1 MTDWKP
7 LKKSIEVGV
16 RNGGIKM
23 AEEIKKEEVKQ
34 EVATK
39 ERVNMVANLSEG
51 IYSSSDTFN
60 LAYQMA
66 KGLSQSTLVPQQFQ
80 NNAANCL
87 IALEQSNRLNISPM
101 AVMQN
106 LYIVQGKPSFS
117 SSFIIGLINASGKYD
132 MELQFDE
139 EEKDGKPYACTCW
152 TEKDGR
158 KVTGIKITMDMAEK
172 EGWSKKN
179 GSKWVTIPQVML
191 RYRAASFFARM
202 NCPELSIGLYSKEE
216 LDDFTPI
223 KKGKATL
230 NDVLSEDEVYVGEVV
245 E

>member
-1 MTDWKP
+1 M
-7 LKKSIEVGV
+7 S
-16 RNGGIKM
+16 
-23 AEEIKKEEVKQ
+23 EEIKKEEVKQ
-34 EVATK
+34 EVATVEK
-39 ERVNMVANLSEG
+39 RNMVASLENG
-51 IYSSSDTFN
+51 IYSSSDTFQ
-60 LAYQMA
+60 LAFQMA

-80 NNAANCL
+80 NNPANCL

-106 LYIVQGKPSFS
+106 LYIVQNRPSFS

-179 GSKWVTIPQVML
+179 GSKWLTIPQVML

-223 KKGKATL
+223 KKSKASL
-230 NDVLSEDEVYVGEVV
+230 NDVLADDEFVECEVV

>member
-1 MTDWKP
+1 M
-7 LKKSIEVGV
+7 S
-16 RNGGIKM
+16 
-23 AEEIKKEEVKQ
+23 EEIKKEEVKQ
-34 EVATK
+34 EVAVK
-39 ERVNMVANLSEG
+39 ERVNMVANLADG

-80 NNAANCL
+80 NNPANCL

-117 SSFIIGLINASGKYD
+117 SSFIIGIINASGKYD

-223 KKGKATL
+223 KKSKASL
-230 NDVLSEDEVYVGEVV
+230 NDLLSEDEVYVGEVV

>member
-1 MTDWKP
+1 
-7 LKKSIEVGV
+7 
-16 RNGGIKM
+16 M

-34 EVATK
+34 EVAVK

-117 SSFIIGLINASGKYD
+117 SSFIIGLVNASGKYD

-152 TEKDGR
+152 TELNGR
-158 KVTGIKITMDMAEK
+158 KVSGIKITMDMADK
-172 EGWSKKN
+172 EGWLKKN
-179 GSKWVTIPQVML
+179 GSKWQTMPQVML

-223 KKGKATL
+223 KKSKASL
-230 NDVLSEDEVYVGEVV
+230 NDVLADDEDLVV
-245 E
+245 ID

>member
-1 MTDWKP
+1 
-7 LKKSIEVGV
+7 
-16 RNGGIKM
+16 M
-23 AEEIKKEEVKQ
+23 ADEIKKDEQKQEQKQ
-34 EVATK
+34 EVAK
-39 ERVNMVANLSEG
+39 AERVNMVANLADG

-80 NNAANCL
+80 NNPANCL

-158 KVTGIKITMDMAEK
+158 KVTGIKITMDMADK
-172 EGWSKKN
+172 EGWTKKN
-179 GSKWVTIPQVML
+179 GSKWLTIPQVML

-216 LDDFTPI
+216 LDDFSTPRAN
-223 KKGKATL
+223 GNKASL
-230 NDVLSEDEVYVGEVV
+230 NEILADEADMEFREV
-245 E
+245 

>member
-1 MTDWKP
+1 M
-7 LKKSIEVGV
+7 S
-16 RNGGIKM
+16 
-23 AEEIKKEEVKQ
+23 EEIKKEEVAIAEK
-34 EVATK
+34 K
-39 ERVNMVANLSEG
+39 EHINMVANLENG
-51 IYSSSDTFN
+51 IYSSSDTFK

-66 KGLSQSTLVPQQFQ
+66 QGLAQSTLVPQTFQ
-80 NNAANCL
+80 NNPSNCL
-87 IALEQSNRLNISPM
+87 IALEQSNRLGISPM

-117 SSFIIGLINASGKYD
+117 SSFVIGLINASGKYD

-152 TEKDGR
+152 TTLDGR
-158 KVTGIKITMDMAEK
+158 KVNGIKITMDMADK

-179 GSKWVTIPQVML
+179 GSKWVTMPQVML

-202 NCPELSIGLYSKEE
+202 NCPELSIGLYTKEE
-216 LDDFTPI
+216 LDDFSSD
-223 KKGKATL
+223 KKKSKASL
-230 NDVLSEDEVYVGEVV
+230 NEILSEDEVIIGEGV

>member
-1 MTDWKP
+1 M
-7 LKKSIEVGV
+7 S
-16 RNGGIKM
+16 
-23 AEEIKKEEVKQ
+23 EEIKKEEVKQ
-34 EVATK
+34 EIATVEK
-39 ERVNMVANLSEG
+39 RNMVASLENG
-51 IYSSSDTFN
+51 IYSSSDTFQ
-60 LAYQMA
+60 LAFQMA

-80 NNAANCL
+80 NNPANCL

-179 GSKWVTIPQVML
+179 GSKWLTIPQVML

-216 LDDFTPI
+216 LDDFTPV
-223 KKGKATL
+223 KQNKASL
-230 NDVLSEDEVYVGEVV
+230 NEILVEDDLVV
-245 E
+245 VD

>member
-1 MTDWKP
+1 
-7 LKKSIEVGV
+7 
-16 RNGGIKM
+16 M

-34 EVATK
+34 EVAVK

-80 NNAANCL
+80 NNPANCL

-223 KKGKATL
+223 KKSKASL
-230 NDVLSEDEVYVGEVV
+230 NDILADDDVVVVGEVV

>member
-1 MTDWKP
+1 
-7 LKKSIEVGV
+7 
-16 RNGGIKM
+16 M
-23 AEEIKKEEVKQ
+23 AEEIKREDKQ
-34 EVATK
+34 EVAVAEKK
-39 ERVNMVANLSEG
+39 EHVNMVASLENG
-51 IYSSSDTFN
+51 IYSSSDTFK

-66 KGLSQSTLVPQQFQ
+66 QGLSQSTLVPQQFQ
-80 NNAANCL
+80 QNPSNCL

-132 MELQFDE
+132 MELQFEE

-152 TEKDGR
+152 TEKEGR
-158 KVTGIKITMDMAEK
+158 RVTGIKITMDMADK
-172 EGWSKKN
+172 EGWTKKN
-179 GSKWVTIPQVML
+179 GSKWLTIPQVML

-223 KKGKATL
+223 KSNKASL
-230 NDVLSEDEVYVGEVV
+230 NEVLADDEDLVVV

>member
-1 MTDWKP
+1 M
-7 LKKSIEVGV
+7 S
-16 RNGGIKM
+16 
-23 AEEIKKEEVKQ
+23 EEIKKEEVKQ
-34 EVATK
+34 EVAVK

-80 NNAANCL
+80 NNPANCL

-179 GSKWVTIPQVML
+179 GSKWLTIPQVML

-216 LDDFTPI
+216 LDDFAPV
-223 KKGKATL
+223 KSNKASL
-230 NDVLSEDEVYVGEVV
+230 NEVLADDVDLVV
-245 E
+245 VD

>member
-1 MTDWKP
+1 M
-7 LKKSIEVGV
+7 S
-16 RNGGIKM
+16 
-23 AEEIKKEEVKQ
+23 EEIKKEEVKT
-34 EVATK
+34 EVAVK

-216 LDDFTPI
+216 LDDFAPI
-223 KKGKATL
+223 KKRKASL

>member
-1 MTDWKP
+1 
-7 LKKSIEVGV
+7 
-16 RNGGIKM
+16 M
-23 AEEIKKEEVKQ
+23 ADLAKETNKNEIAVVDEKES
-34 EVATK
+34 
-39 ERVNMVANLSEG
+39 RNMVASLENG
-51 IYSSSDTFN
+51 IYSSSDTFK

-80 NNAANCL
+80 NNSANCL
-87 IALEQSNRLNISPM
+87 IALEQANRLNISPM

-179 GSKWVTIPQVML
+179 GSKWLTIPQVML

-216 LDDFTPI
+216 LDDFTPV
-223 KKGKATL
+223 KQNKASL
-230 NDVLSEDEVYVGEVV
+230 NEILVEDDLVV
-245 E
+245 VD

>member
-1 MTDWKP
+1 M
-7 LKKSIEVGV
+7 S
-16 RNGGIKM
+16 
-23 AEEIKKEEVKQ
+23 EEIKKEETKQ
-34 EVATK
+34 EVAVK

-80 NNAANCL
+80 NNPANCL

-106 LYIVQGKPSFS
+106 LYIVQNKPSFS

-223 KKGKATL
+223 KKGKASL

>member
-1 MTDWKP
+1 
-7 LKKSIEVGV
+7 
-16 RNGGIKM
+16 M

-34 EVATK
+34 ETAVTEKK
-39 ERVNMVANLSEG
+39 EHINMVASLENG
-51 IYSSSDTFN
+51 IYSSSDTFK
-60 LAYQMA
+60 LAFQMA
-66 KGLSQSTLVPQQFQ
+66 QGLSQSTLVPMAFQ
-80 NNAANCL
+80 NNPSNCL

-101 AVMQN
+101 AIMQN

-152 TEKDGR
+152 TELNGR
-158 KVTGIKITMDMAEK
+158 KVTGIKITMEMAEK
-172 EGWSKKN
+172 EGWLRKN
-179 GSKWVTIPQVML
+179 GSKWQTMPQVML

-216 LDDFTPI
+216 LDDFPSQ
-223 KKGKATL
+223 KQSKASL
-230 NDVLSEDEVYVGEVV
+230 NDILADDDVVVVGEVV
-245 E
+245 G

>member
-1 MTDWKP
+1 M
-7 LKKSIEVGV
+7 S
-16 RNGGIKM
+16 
-23 AEEIKKEEVKQ
+23 EEIKKEEVKQ
-34 EVATK
+34 ETAVADKK
-39 ERVNMVANLSEG
+39 ERVNMIASLENG
-51 IYSSSDTFN
+51 IYSSSDTFQ

-66 KGLSQSTLVPQQFQ
+66 KGLSESTLVPMQFQ
-80 NNAANCL
+80 KNPANCL

-179 GSKWVTIPQVML
+179 GSKWITIPQVML

-216 LDDFTPI
+216 LDDFPT
-223 KKGKATL
+223 KKKKASL
-230 NDVLSEDEVYVGEVV
+230 NDFLADDEVLVGEVV

>member
-1 MTDWKP
+1 M
-7 LKKSIEVGV
+7 S
-16 RNGGIKM
+16 
-23 AEEIKKEEVKQ
+23 EEIKNEATKQ
-34 EVATK
+34 EVVTTEKK
-39 ERVNMVANLSEG
+39 EHINMVANLENG
-51 IYSSSDTFN
+51 IYSSSDTFK

-66 KGLSQSTLVPQQFQ
+66 QGLAQSTLVPQTFQ
-80 NNAANCL
+80 NNPSNCL
-87 IALEQSNRLNISPM
+87 IALEQSNRLGISPM

-117 SSFIIGLINASGKYD
+117 SSFVIGLINASGKYD

-152 TEKDGR
+152 TTLDGR
-158 KVTGIKITMDMAEK
+158 KVNGIKITMDMADK

-179 GSKWVTIPQVML
+179 GSKWVTMPQVML

-202 NCPELSIGLYSKEE
+202 NCPELSIGLYTKEE
-216 LDDFTPI
+216 LDDFSSD
-223 KKGKATL
+223 KKRNKASL
-230 NDVLSEDEVYVGEVV
+230 NEILADDEEVIIGEVI

>member
-1 MTDWKP
+1 M
-7 LKKSIEVGV
+7 SEVKETEKNEV
-16 RNGGIKM
+16 LV
-23 AEEIKKEEVKQ
+23 ADKKEH
-34 EVATK
+34 
-39 ERVNMVANLSEG
+39 RNMVANLKDG
-51 IYSSSDTFN
+51 IYSSSDTFQ

-80 NNAANCL
+80 NNPANCL
-87 IALEQSNRLNISPM
+87 IALEQANRLNISPL
-101 AVMQN
+101 VCMQN
-106 LYIVQGKPSFS
+106 LYVVSGKPSFS

-179 GSKWVTIPQVML
+179 GSKWITIPQVML

-223 KKGKATL
+223 KKGKASL
-230 NDVLSEDEVYVGEVV
+230 NDVLADDDVVVCEVV

>member
-1 MTDWKP
+1 M
-7 LKKSIEVGV
+7 S
-16 RNGGIKM
+16 
-23 AEEIKKEEVKQ
+23 EEIKKEEVKQ

-39 ERVNMVANLSEG
+39 ERVNMVANLADG

-87 IALEQSNRLNISPM
+87 IALEQSNRLGISPM

-152 TEKDGR
+152 TELNGR

-172 EGWSKKN
+172 EGWLKKN
-179 GSKWVTIPQVML
+179 GSKWQTMPQVML

-223 KKGKATL
+223 KKSKASL
-230 NDVLSEDEVYVGEVV
+230 NDILADDDADVIVGEVV

>member
-1 MTDWKP
+1 
-7 LKKSIEVGV
+7 
-16 RNGGIKM
+16 M

-34 EVATK
+34 EVAVK

-60 LAYQMA
+60 LAFQMA

-80 NNAANCL
+80 NNPANCL

-179 GSKWVTIPQVML
+179 GSKWITIPQVML

>member
-1 MTDWKP
+1 
-7 LKKSIEVGV
+7 
-16 RNGGIKM
+16 M
-23 AEEIKKEEVKQ
+23 AEEIKNEEKK

-39 ERVNMVANLSEG
+39 ERVNMVATLDNG

-66 KGLSQSTLVPQQFQ
+66 KGMSQSTLVPQTFQ
-80 NNAANCL
+80 NNPANCL

-106 LYIVQGKPSFS
+106 LYIVQSKPSFS

-139 EEKDGKPYACTCW
+139 EEKDGKPYSCTCW
-152 TEKDGR
+152 TELNGR

-172 EGWSKKN
+172 EGWLKKN
-179 GSKWVTIPQVML
+179 GSKWQTMPQVML

-216 LDDFTPI
+216 LDDFPSANGG
-223 KKGKATL
+223 KKNKASL
-230 NDVLSEDEVYVGEVV
+230 NTILADEPDVIVV
-245 E
+245 ESEE

>member
-1 MTDWKP
+1 M
-7 LKKSIEVGV
+7 S
-16 RNGGIKM
+16 
-23 AEEIKKEEVKQ
+23 EEIKKEEVKQ
-34 EVATK
+34 EVAVK
-39 ERVNMVANLSEG
+39 ENRNMVASLENG
-51 IYSSSDTFN
+51 IYSSSDTFQ
-60 LAYQMA
+60 LAFQMA

-80 NNAANCL
+80 NNPANCL

-117 SSFIIGLINASGKYD
+117 SSFVIGLINASGKYD

-179 GSKWVTIPQVML
+179 GSKWLTIPQVRL

-223 KKGKATL
+223 KKSKASL

>member
-1 MTDWKP
+1 M
-7 LKKSIEVGV
+7 SEEV
-16 RNGGIKM
+16 
-23 AEEIKKEEVKQ
+23 KKEEVKQ
-34 EVATK
+34 EMAVAEKK
-39 ERVNMVANLSEG
+39 EHVNMVASLENG
-51 IYSSSDTFN
+51 IYSSSDTFK

-66 KGLSQSTLVPQQFQ
+66 QGLSQSTLVPMTFQ
-80 NNAANCL
+80 NNPANCL

-117 SSFIIGLINASGKYD
+117 SSFIIGLINSSGKYD

-152 TEKDGR
+152 TELNGR

-172 EGWSKKN
+172 EGWLKKN
-179 GSKWVTIPQVML
+179 GSKWQTMPQVML

-216 LDDFTPI
+216 LDDWNTE
-223 KKGKATL
+223 KKHRKASL
-230 NDVLSEDEVYVGEVV
+230 NDILADDEVVIVGEVV

>member
-1 MTDWKP
+1 
-7 LKKSIEVGV
+7 
-16 RNGGIKM
+16 M
-23 AEEIKKEEVKQ
+23 AEEIKKEEVKT
-34 EVATK
+34 EVAVK

-80 NNAANCL
+80 NNPANCL

-223 KKGKATL
+223 KKSKASL

>member
-1 MTDWKP
+1 M
-7 LKKSIEVGV
+7 S
-16 RNGGIKM
+16 
-23 AEEIKKEEVKQ
+23 EEIKKEEVKQ
-34 EVATK
+34 EVAVK
-39 ERVNMVANLSEG
+39 ERVNMVANLADG
-51 IYSSSDTFN
+51 IYSSSDTFQ
-60 LAYQMA
+60 LAFQMA
-66 KGLSQSTLVPQQFQ
+66 KGLSESTLVPMQFQ
-80 NNAANCL
+80 KNPANCL

-223 KKGKATL
+223 KKSKASL
-230 NDVLSEDEVYVGEVV
+230 NDVLADDDLVVISEVTDEV
-245 E
+245 

>member
-1 MTDWKP
+1 
-7 LKKSIEVGV
+7 
-16 RNGGIKM
+16 M
-23 AEEIKKEEVKQ
+23 AEEIKEVKETKN
-34 EVATK
+34 EVATVEK
-39 ERVNMVANLSEG
+39 GRNMVATLENG
-51 IYSSSDTFN
+51 IYSSSDTFQ
-60 LAYQMA
+60 LAFQMA

-80 NNAANCL
+80 NNPANCL
-87 IALEQSNRLNISPM
+87 IALEQSNRLGISPM

-132 MELQFDE
+132 IELQFDE

-179 GSKWVTIPQVML
+179 GSKWITIPQVML

-216 LDDFTPI
+216 LDDFAPI
-223 KKGKATL
+223 KKGKASL
-230 NDVLSEDEVYVGEVV
+230 NEVLADDVDDLVVIDEVVD
-245 E
+245 

>member
-1 MTDWKP
+1 M
-7 LKKSIEVGV
+7 SEEV
-16 RNGGIKM
+16 
-23 AEEIKKEEVKQ
+23 KKEEVKQ
-34 EVATK
+34 ETAVAEKK
-39 ERVNMVANLSEG
+39 ERVNMVANLEGG

-80 NNAANCL
+80 NNPANCL

-106 LYIVQGKPSFS
+106 LYIVQGKHSFS

-216 LDDFTPI
+216 LDDFPT
-223 KKGKATL
+223 KKKKASL
-230 NDVLSEDEVYVGEVV
+230 NNVLADDEVLVGEVV

>member
-1 MTDWKP
+1 M
-7 LKKSIEVGV
+7 S
-16 RNGGIKM
+16 
-23 AEEIKKEEVKQ
+23 EEIKKEEVKQ

-80 NNAANCL
+80 NNPANCL

-158 KVTGIKITMDMAEK
+158 KVAGIKITMDMAEK

-223 KKGKATL
+223 KKSKATL
-230 NDVLSEDEVYVGEVV
+230 NDVLADDEVVVCEVV

>member
-1 MTDWKP
+1 
-7 LKKSIEVGV
+7 
-16 RNGGIKM
+16 M

-34 EVATK
+34 EVAVK
-39 ERVNMVANLSEG
+39 ENRNMVASLENG
-51 IYSSSDTFN
+51 IYSSSDTFQ
-60 LAYQMA
+60 LAFQMA

-80 NNAANCL
+80 NNPANCL

-152 TEKDGR
+152 TELNGR

-216 LDDFTPI
+216 LDDFTPV
-223 KKGKATL
+223 KQSKASL
-230 NDVLSEDEVYVGEVV
+230 NEILVEDDLVV
-245 E
+245 VD

>member
-1 MTDWKP
+1 M
-7 LKKSIEVGV
+7 S
-16 RNGGIKM
+16 
-23 AEEIKKEEVKQ
+23 EEIKKEEVKQ
-34 EVATK
+34 EVATVEK
-39 ERVNMVANLSEG
+39 RNMVASLENG
-51 IYSSSDTFN
+51 IYSSSDTFQ
-60 LAYQMA
+60 LAFQMA

-80 NNAANCL
+80 NNPANCL

-106 LYIVQGKPSFS
+106 LYIVQSKPSFS

-179 GSKWVTIPQVML
+179 GSKWLTIPQVML

-216 LDDFTPI
+216 LDDFAPI
-223 KKGKATL
+223 KKGKASL
-230 NDVLSEDEVYVGEVV
+230 NDVLADDEFVECEVV

>member
-1 MTDWKP
+1 M
-7 LKKSIEVGV
+7 S
-16 RNGGIKM
+16 
-23 AEEIKKEEVKQ
+23 EEIKKEESKQ
-34 EVATK
+34 EVAVK

-80 NNAANCL
+80 NNPANCL

-106 LYIVQGKPSFS
+106 LYIVQNRPSFS

-223 KKGKATL
+223 KKGKASL
-230 NDVLSEDEVYVGEVV
+230 NDVLSEDEVDVGEVV

>member
-1 MTDWKP
+1 M
-7 LKKSIEVGV
+7 S
-16 RNGGIKM
+16 
-23 AEEIKKEEVKQ
+23 EEIKKEEVKQ
-34 EVATK
+34 EVAVK

-80 NNAANCL
+80 NNPANCL

-179 GSKWVTIPQVML
+179 GSKWITIPQVML

-223 KKGKATL
+223 KKGKASL
-230 NDVLSEDEVYVGEVV
+230 NDVLADDDLVVISEVTDEV
-245 E
+245 